1 MPLTV
6 AFMTDAKSPENI
18 DPIRPVES
26 NESLETL
33 QQFLQRCLDED
44 RPAPVPLHL
53 MVMPCNRCQ

>member
-1 MPLTV
+1 
-6 AFMTDAKSPENI
+6 MTDAKSPENI